1 MNNTCKTQKLQIYK
15 LKREAGAVLI
25 VGLVMVL
32 LISIIAISAIRGSNL
47 QESMAGNMRERNLA
61 FQASESALRIG
72 ESLVSDQ
79 ASRPLMTNTQGM
91 YSDTYK
97 MPVSSILT
105 FTDDNWKDPAKVK
118 VTVLNLSYLSRE
130 PTYVVEELDPDIGI
144 GAAMEGSAVDLE
156 GMQNT
161 GDISPYRVTA
171 RGFGGSEN
179 SVKTLQTTYNRRY
192 FQ

>member
-1 MNNTCKTQKLQIYK
+1 MNNTGKTQRLQTHR
-15 LKREAGAVLI
+15 REAGAVLV

-32 LISIIAISAIRGSNL
+32 LISIIGVSAIRGSNL

-72 ESLVSDQ
+72 EGMVSDQ
-79 ASRPLMTNTQGM
+79 VSRPLMTDSQGL
-91 YSDTYK
+91 YNDTFRT
-97 MPVSSILT
+97 PASSILT
-105 FTDDNWKDPAKVK
+105 FSDADWKDATKVRA
-118 VTVLNLSYLSRE
+118 TALSLDLSRE
-130 PTYVVEELDPDIGI
+130 PTYIVEQLDPDIGI
-144 GAAMEGSAVDLE
+144 GAAMEGSSIDLE

-161 GDISPYRVTA
+161 GDITPYRVTA

-179 SVKTLQTTYNRRY
+179 SVKTLQTSYNRRY

>member
-1 MNNTCKTQKLQIYK
+1 MNNLCKTKRLQAYR
-15 LKREAGAVLI
+15 REAGAVLV

-32 LISIIAISAIRGSNL
+32 LISIIGVSAIRGSNL

-79 ASRPLMTNTQGM
+79 ASRPLMTDSQGL
-91 YSDTYK
+91 YNDTYRS
-97 MPVSSILT
+97 PTTSILT
-105 FTDDNWKDPAKVK
+105 FTEANWKDNAKVK
-118 VTVLNLSYLSRE
+118 VTSLSLEYVSRE
-130 PTYVVEELDPDIGI
+130 PTYIIEQLDPDIGV
-144 GAAMEGSAVDLE
+144 GAAMEGSAIDLE

-161 GDISPYRVTA
+161 GDITPYRLTA
-171 RGFGGSEN
+171 RGFGA
-179 SVKTLQTTYNRRY
+179 SVNAIKTLQTTYNRRY